1 MVGKSSFYIQSI
13 DRAVKIIDVI
23 AEHEPDGVK
32 LAVIAEALELNI
44 ATAYRIVK
52 NLVEAQYVDTTRDNS
67 YILGSALI
75 RLGGLAGSNQSLA
88 NFCRPILEE
97 AAEVSGQTVYISMED
112 VNDHTIYYVEKVAHR
127 GPIQLSSGVGHHNYV
142 HSTANGKVLMSVY
155 PDSTVRDI
163 LKRIGMP
170 KLTERTITDPE
181 VYLEELARM
190 RATGYALDLEENE
203 TNVVCAAAP
212 VFNAKGKIIASMSLS
227 GIVGITIDGNMQKYI
242 DLILEYAARVSAKM
256 GYRG

>member
-1 MVGKSSFYIQSI
+1 MEGKSSFYIQSI
-13 DRAVKIIDVI
+13 DRALKIIDVI
-23 AEHEPDGVK
+23 ADHEPDGVK
-32 LAVIAEALELNI
+32 LAVIADKLELNI
-44 ATAYRIVK
+44 ATTYRIVK

-67 YILGSALI
+67 YILGAAFI
-75 RLGGLAGSNQSLA
+75 RLGELVGGAHSLA

-97 AAEVSGQTVYISMED
+97 AAEVSGQTGYLSLED
-112 VNDHTIYYVEKVAHR
+112 VNDHTIYYVDKVAHR

-142 HSTANGKVLMSVY
+142 HSTANGKVMMSAY
-155 PDSTVRDI
+155 PDSEVRDI

-181 VYLEELARM
+181 EYLEQLTRVRED
-190 RATGYALDLEENE
+190 GYALDLEENE
-203 TNVVCAAAP
+203 TNVICVAAP

-256 GYRG
+256 GYRR